1 MRKTQTGFTL
11 IELMIVVAIIGILAA
26 VAIPRYRDY
35 TLRTD
40 ATNSL
45 SAARGLQIAVSEYA
59 ARFAT
64 MPVDANDLSAYT
76 GVSATAADHS
86 LGNVAS
92 IAYTNSSGVGVLT
105 VTFKTASASVK
116 IPAELSAKTYRLM
129 GTKNTTGSVIWD
141 STTGTTNTISRIYLP
156 KVDSQP

>member
-45 SAARGLQIAVSEYA
+45 SAVRGMQIGVTEYA
-59 ARFAT
+59 SRFAT
-64 MPVDANDLSAYT
+64 MPSTAADLEAYSGLSAT
-76 GVSATAADHS
+76 PTDHS

-92 IAYTNSSGVGVLT
+92 IAYSVSGTNGVLT
-105 VTFKTASASVK
+105 VTFKTASATVR
-116 IPAELSAKTYRLM
+116 IPAELSGKTYRLI
-129 GTKNTTGSVIWD
+129 GTQSLGRVVWD
-141 STTGTTNTISRIYLP
+141 STTGAANTINRIYLP

>member
-1 MRKTQTGFTL
+1 MKKTQTGFTL

-45 SAARGLQIAVSEYA
+45 SVARGLQVAVSEYA

-64 MPVDANDLSAYT
+64 MPTDYAQLTSYS
-76 GVSATAADHS
+76 GVTQADTS
-86 LGNVAS
+86 LGNVKS
-92 IAYTNSSGVGVLT
+92 ISMTGSNGVATLV
-105 VTFKTASASVK
+105 VTFKNSGN
-116 IPAELSAKTYRLM
+116 IPAELSGKTYTLF
-129 GTKNTTGSVIWD
+129 GTKNSTGAIVWD
-141 STTGTTNTISRIYLP
+141 SSKQTTDTLNRIYLP

>member
-11 IELMIVVAIIGILAA
+11 IELMIVIAIIGILAA

-45 SAARGLQIAVSEYA
+45 SVARGVQVAVSEYA
-59 ARFAT
+59 ARYAT
-64 MPVDANDLSAYT
+64 MPANYTELEAYS
-76 GVSATAADHS
+76 GVVEADSS
-86 LGNVAS
+86 LGNVQKITLAG
-92 IAYTNSSGVGVLT
+92 ANGAAKLV
-105 VTFKTASASVK
+105 VTFKSTGA
-116 IPAELSAKTYRLM
+116 IPAEIKGKTYSLF
-129 GTKNTTGSVIWD
+129 GVKNSTGAVVWD
-141 STTGTTNTISRIYLP
+141 SSIASGDTLKRIYLP

>member
-26 VAIPRYRDY
+26 VAIPKYRDY

-40 ATNSL
+40 ASNSL
-45 SAARGLQIAVSEYA
+45 SAVRGLQIAVSEYA

-64 MPVDANDLSAYT
+64 MPTDANDLFNYS
-76 GVSATAADHS
+76 GVSATAGDHS

-92 IAYTNSSGVGVLT
+92 IAYTYAAPNAILT
-105 VTFKTASASVK
+105 VTFKTASTSVK
-116 IPAELSAKTYRLM
+116 IPAELSAKQYRLV
-129 GTKNTTGSVIWD
+129 GAKNLTGAIVWD
-141 STTGTTNTISRIYLP
+141 SSMGTTNPLNRIYMP
-156 KVDSQP
+156 KVTSKP